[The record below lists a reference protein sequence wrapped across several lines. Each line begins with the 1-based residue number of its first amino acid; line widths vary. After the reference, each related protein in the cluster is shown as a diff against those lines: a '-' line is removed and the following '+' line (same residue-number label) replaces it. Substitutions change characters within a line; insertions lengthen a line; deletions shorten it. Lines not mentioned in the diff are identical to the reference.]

1 MSRWRSK
8 ALVIVGPDAPRA
20 ADGCLR
26 PAQVCRGL
34 LAALDASDGRRRA
47 RKRDQTPDAI
57 GLAAKRELLERA
69 VRDDPD
75 PPCFEEWLFAC
86 ISRSEPGSIGATSAM
101 AREVLEEW
109 RVANTMQDFALWLER
124 RAPSEDAGR
133 AP

>member
-1 MSRWRSK
+1 MTSVARSSISLLPPGDTRGRQASPTPSMSRWRSE
-8 ALVIVGPDAPRA
+8 ALVIAGPDVPRA
-20 ADGCLR
+20 ADVCLR

-75 PPCFEEWLFAC
+75 
-86 ISRSEPGSIGATSAM
+86 
-101 AREVLEEW
+101 
-109 RVANTMQDFALWLER
+109 
-124 RAPSEDAGR
+124 
-133 AP
+133 